1 MAALSEHKDILDA
14 LEARDAI
21 QAQASMQRHL
31 KASYE
36 RLMTRRKH

>member
-1 MAALSEHKDILDA
+1 LSEHKDLLDA